1 MVHSNTVASKERSR
15 NAKTTFDVDQ
25 GIYPS
30 QMDAAAFFTAV
41 SEWVR
46 RPAHKNTRIPNTT
59 ALDAIYGAATD
70 PMRTLRIQMPFQ
82 WDA

>member
-30 QMDAAAFFTAV
+30 DAATAIV
-41 SEWVR
+41 SGDHRRHASDAGGAHEVR
-46 RPAHKNTRIPNTT
+46 
-59 ALDAIYGAATD
+59 
-70 PMRTLRIQMPFQ
+70 MTLEAGSFK
-82 WDA
+82 